1 MSRRRFRTPGGQPRS
16 GTGRYCQGAITGLRM
31 VGPGGV
37 FRPRHHAQPAEEA
50 DAPEKEEQDEDVT
63 R

>member
-16 GTGRYCQGAITGLRM
+16 GTGRYCQGVKTGLRM

-50 DAPEKEEQDEDVT
+50 QDAPEKENDDEAG
-63 R
+63 